1 MKDKYV
7 WWGVLG
13 IGVAAFFWYL
23 TKQQISSQQSTP
35 VQTTYL
41 VPQPLTQSQS
51 DIASQSANTTLSEQ
65 PNIVGEHPN
74 STVQNGSNTTF
85 LSTPINNLQPVN
97 PQTANQP
104 VGA

>member
-23 TKQQISSQQSTP
+23 TKQQISSQQTP
-35 VQTTYL
+35 VQTSYL
-41 VPQPLTQSQS
+41 VPQPLTQNQG
-51 DIASQSANTTLSEQ
+51 DVASQSANTSISEQ
-65 PNIVGEHPN
+65 SNIVGTHPN
-74 STVQNGSNTTF
+74 STQSNGSNSTF
-85 LSTPINNLQPVN
+85 LSTPISNLQTPN
-97 PQTANQP
+97 PSTATQP